1 MDRPH
6 TCNHCPIWK
15 HSLFYD
21 FDARWIAWLAQ
32 KKEARTFNKDDHLFV
47 QGEEVRGLYCHFNG
61 LAKVVQTDRAG
72 KIGFTRLVLPGD
84 TSGHRSLFV
93 ETTYKGTANVISK
106 QLGACYIPKDDILHL
121 LSTSASFAKNLVTKI
136 AIELQ
141 RTEEDTASIKEKT
154 VRNRLALLIV
164 RLSNEYSDKIDE
176 NKFLIRSEI
185 TKRDIAS
192 LLMVA
197 NETIIRLMSEM
208 RLEGLVT
215 YENKRM
221 LVLDYKKIRVLSKM
235 GTQAELFQ

>member
-1 MDRPH
+1 MNHPN
-6 TCNHCPIWK
+6 TCNQCPIWQQ
-15 HSLFYD
+15 SLFRD
-21 FDARWIAWLAQ
+21 FDAELIAWLAQ
-32 KKEARTFNKDDHLFV
+32 KKIARTFNKDDHLFT
-47 QGEEVRGLYCHFNG
+47 QGNAVRGLYCHFDG
-61 LAKVVQTDRAG
+61 LAKVVQTDAAG

-84 TSGHRSLFV
+84 TSGHRSLFI
-93 ETTYKGTANVISK
+93 ENTYKGTADVISK
-106 QLGACYIPKDDILHL
+106 HLGACYIPKEDILHL

-141 RTEEDTASIKEKT
+141 RTEEDTFSIKEKT

-164 RLSNEYSDKIDE
+164 RLCDDYAEKLDE
-176 NKFLIRSEI
+176 NKFVIRSEI

-208 RLEGLVT
+208 KLEGLVT

-221 LVLDYKKIRVLSKM
+221 LVLDYEKIRALSKI
-235 GTQAELFQ
+235 AHAS